1 MPGNDD
7 HDLARGLPE
16 ERVEASEE
24 STPPEASEE
33 ASEESTPP
41 EAGEESTPPEA
52 SEESTP
58 PEASDEST
66 PPEASDEF
74 APPEAS
80 DETDAGRGAVDSQ
93 GRARPGTRS
102 GSRGVQRSR
111 QGFDRVCDRDV
122 LSALQQARDTS
133 AAAIRSR
140 RSDNSVSSLGAVASK
155 VSEAPTALGGD
166 VLNALQQA
174 RDSSTAAIRSAVGE
188 STAKQLQN
196 GSPAA
201 FRRQYHSK
209 VFICLQSGNALVYV
223 TRSVSARSVPSLVST
238 GAIYPVPAGGCS
250 DATSLD

>member
-66 PPEASDEF
+66 PPEASDES

-80 DETDAGRGAVDSQ
+80 DETTAAEAQWILKVGLVLALVAAV
-93 GRARPGTRS
+93 AAFS
-102 GSRGVQRSR
+102 GVGKVSTALR
-111 QGFDRVCDRDV
+111 RDV

-133 AAAIRSR
+133 AAAIRSAV
-140 RSDNSVSSLGAVASK
+140 DNSVSSLGAVASK
-155 VSEAPTALGGD
+155 VSETPTALGGD

-238 GAIYPVPAGGCS
+238 GAIYPVPAGGC
-250 DATSLD
+250 